1 MGINYRLYAIER
13 VSISTTI
20 VLFININYRNNKSD
34 NKRYLRKNDIYI
46 DPDAVQ
52 VETFGG
58 EAVQLV
64 KLRNPLGPGGE
75 YVGAWARGGLEW
87 DEVPVMERDRL
98 AVRNMAEG
106 EFW

>member
-1 MGINYRLYAIER
+1 
-13 VSISTTI
+13 
-20 VLFININYRNNKSD
+20 
-34 NKRYLRKNDIYI
+34 
-46 DPDAVQ
+46 

-87 DEVPVMERDRL
+87 DEVPAMERERL